1 MGRASRSAR
10 TAVAGLFAGDDQQF
24 DADRSARLISPAN
37 ELGSI
42 CPFAPMNPQQPN
54 PTTPE
59 WSVLQAVSAML
70 AGRTELQGILDGA
83 TRLLVE
89 LLNFHAAS
97 IRLVDESSGELRIA
111 SYYNMSQAYLDK
123 GPLRAESSAVDSEA
137 LTGKAVYVADLRSDP
152 RTVYREDAR
161 REGIV
166 SGLITPLS
174 HGGSAFGVLRVYTK
188 EPYEFPPN
196 QIALVQTIATQVAAA
211 IVNARLTSELREAD
225 RLERQIR
232 VAAEVQRRM
241 IPSSVPKTDR
251 FSFGCVY
258 EPSWELCGDFYD
270 FLEFP
275 SGDIG
280 VVIAD
285 VVGKGVPASL
295 LMASARAALRSHA
308 KRVYDV
314 NEIMEE
320 VNLRLH
326 KDTLDSEF
334 ATAFYGVLSADAKR
348 LTYCSA
354 GHDPPM
360 LLREGKIR
368 ELDIGGM
375 PLGIDGTV
383 KYVRSIEHLRP
394 GDLILMYTDGVID
407 AANYEG
413 DSFGRGRLQES
424 LIRHAALP
432 PTQLAKQILWD
443 VRRYA
448 GLARLMDDI
457 TLVAIGVNG
466 PARK

>member
-1 MGRASRSAR
+1 MNAS
-10 TAVAGLFAGDDQQF
+10 
-24 DADRSARLISPAN
+24 
-37 ELGSI
+37 
-42 CPFAPMNPQQPN
+42 QPN

-59 WSVLQAVSAML
+59 WSVLQAVAAML
-70 AGRTELQGILDGA
+70 AGRTELQAVLDGA

-89 LLNFHAAS
+89 LLDFHAAS
-97 IRLVDESSGELRIA
+97 IRLIDEASGELRIA

-137 LTGKAVYVADLRSDP
+137 LTGMTVYVADLRTDP

-174 HGGSAFGVLRVYTK
+174 HGGKAFGVLRVYTDA
-188 EPYEFPPN
+188 PYEFPPN

-241 IPSSVPKTDR
+241 IPAHAPQTER
-251 FSFGCVY
+251 YSFGCVY

-275 SGDIG
+275 TGDIG

-334 ATAFYGVLSADAKR
+334 ATAFYGVLGADGKR
-348 LTYCSA
+348 FTYCSA
-354 GHDPPM
+354 GHDPPL
-360 LLREGKIR
+360 LLRDGRIR

-375 PLGIDGTV
+375 PLGIDRTE
-383 KYVRSIEHLRP
+383 KYVRSIEHLRS
-394 GDLILMYTDGVID
+394 GDLILMYTDGVVD
-407 AANYEG
+407 AANFEG
-413 DSFGRGRLQES
+413 DPFGRERLRES
-424 LIRHAALP
+424 LLRHAALP
-432 PTQLAKQILWD
+432 ASQLAKQILWD

-448 GLARLMDDI
+448 GLSRLMDDI
-457 TLVAIGVNG
+457 TLVAIGVN
-466 PARK
+466 AAAKK

>member
-1 MGRASRSAR
+1 M
-10 TAVAGLFAGDDQQF
+10 
-24 DADRSARLISPAN
+24 
-37 ELGSI
+37 
-42 CPFAPMNPQQPN
+42 
-54 PTTPE
+54 
-59 WSVLQAVSAML
+59 LQAVAAML
-70 AGRTELQGILDGA
+70 AGRTELQAILDGA

-97 IRLVDESSGELRIA
+97 IRLIDDSSGELRIA
-111 SYYNMSQAYLDK
+111 SYCNMSQAYLDK
-123 GPLRAESSAVDSEA
+123 GPLRAATSAVDSEA
-137 LTGKAVYVADLRSDP
+137 LTGATVYVADLQTDP

-174 HGGSAFGVLRVYTK
+174 HGGSAFGVLRVYTNK
-188 EPYEFPPN
+188 PYAFPPT

-211 IVNARLTSELREAD
+211 IVNARLTSEVREAE

-241 IPSSVPKTDR
+241 IPSDAPKTDR
-251 FSFGCVY
+251 YSFGCVY

-275 SGDIG
+275 TGDIG

-314 NEIMEE
+314 NEIMKE
-320 VNLRLH
+320 VNLRLY

-334 ATAFYGVLSADAKR
+334 ATAFYGVLSADGTR

-360 LLREGKIR
+360 ILRDGRIR

-375 PLGIDGTV
+375 PLGIDGAER
-383 KYVRSIEHLRP
+383 YVRSIEHLRQ
-394 GDLILMYTDGVID
+394 GDLILMYTDGVVD
-407 AANYEG
+407 AVNYEG
-413 DSFGRGRLQES
+413 EVFSRARLRES
-424 LIRHAALP
+424 LMRHAALP
-432 PTQLAKQILWD
+432 PGQLAKQILWD

-448 GLARLMDDI
+448 GLAQLMDDI
-457 TLVAIGVNG
+457 TLVAIGVNS
-466 PARK
+466 PLKK